1 MMRLALVGA
10 GRIAQ
15 THLQAIAAVEDTELA
30 AVVDPREAAARPIA
44 EEHAVP
50 WFAAHTA
57 AGLAADAV
65 IVCTPPATHHEVV
78 AHFLTRGIPVLCEK
92 PLDLSAAAARE
103 LFELAE
109 RHGVPLM
116 TASKFRYVSDVNRAK
131 AAIEAGSLGR
141 IISYENTFCSKVDMT
156 DRWNARPEISGGG
169 VLIDNGTHSVDIAR
183 YLLGPI
189 AEVQAVLGTAGQ
201 QLEVE
206 DSARLHFRTES
217 GVMGFVDLSWSVQKA
232 TSSFIDIYGSEG
244 TLLVGWSSSR
254 QKLDGNPDWVEVGS
268 GYDKL
273 EAFSRQLRN
282 FLDVV
287 AGAAEPLLGTA
298 DALAAVRVIEAAYDS
313 ARRKS
318 WAPVER
324 RR

>member
-1 MMRLALVGA
+1 MKRLALIGA

-15 THLQAIAAVEDTELA
+15 THRQAIAAVEGAELA

-50 WFAAHTA
+50 WYPEHTA
-57 AGLAADAV
+57 PELDADAV
-65 IVCTPPATHHEVV
+65 IVCTPPATHHEIV
-78 AHFLTRGIPVLCEK
+78 AHFLARGISVLCEK
-92 PLDLSAAAARE
+92 PLDFSAVAARE

-109 RHGVPLM
+109 RNGVTLM

-201 QLEVE
+201 RLEVE

-232 TSSFIDIYGSEG
+232 TASFIDIYGSEG
-244 TLLVGWSSSR
+244 TLQVGWSGSR
-254 QKLDGNPDWVEVGS
+254 QKLDGNPDWVEIGS

-282 FLDVV
+282 FLGVV
-287 AGAAEPLLGTA
+287 DGNAEPLLDTA
-298 DALAAVRVIEAAYDS
+298 DALAAVQVIEAAYAS

-324 RR
+324 RE